1 MHIRNTTVKQIPH
14 TYHHQ
19 NWVAL
24 WQTMYDRERE
34 QAERIISTTSNSN
47 DCWAG
52 QSQRFAKAT
61 QRVTQ
66 PDDFMRF
73 LIPHLRATDTLIDIG
88 AGTGR
93 YEAFL
98 AQTVAHVYAVEPS
111 TSMREQLTERIEA
124 AQLDNVTLLDDLW
137 PNTDV
142 SPCDISIAV
151 NVLYGVREIEPF
163 IRQMQAKTHHACFI
177 VLGFQHPASFI
188 SPFWEQFHGE
198 PRLPLPGAIE
208 CFNVLHQLGI
218 LANLTVIPRTSRFR
232 FEHEQEALADL
243 RWRLRVSNAQVS
255 DAVLLEAIAKHL
267 DRDKHGH
274 LSPRNQRQHVAVI
287 WWKHS

>member
-1 MHIRNTTVKQIPH
+1 MNARNSEVEQTSH
-14 TYHHQ
+14 TFHHQ
-19 NWVAL
+19 DWVAV
-24 WQTMYDRERE
+24 WQTMYDRERQ
-34 QAERIISTTSNSN
+34 QAERIISAQSTSH

-52 QSQRFAKAT
+52 QSTRFARAA
-61 QRVTQ
+61 QRITQ
-66 PDDFMRF
+66 PDHFMRF
-73 LIPHLRATDTLIDIG
+73 LIPHLRPTDTLIDIG

-93 YEAFL
+93 YEEFL
-98 AQTVAHVYAVEPS
+98 AQTVAHIHAVEPS
-111 TSMREQLTERIEA
+111 TSMRDQLTHQIRTTQIS
-124 AQLDNVTLLDDLW
+124 NVTVLDDLW
-137 PNTDV
+137 PHTNVPT
-142 SPCDISIAV
+142 CDISIAV

-163 IRQMQAKTHHACFI
+163 IRQMQAKTRYACFI

-208 CFNVLHQLGI
+208 CFNVLHQLGV

-243 RWRLRVSNAQVS
+243 RWRLRVSREQVS
-255 DAVLLEAIAKHL
+255 DPVLLEAIAKHL
-267 DRDKHGH
+267 DRDEQGH

-287 WWKHS
+287 WWTHR